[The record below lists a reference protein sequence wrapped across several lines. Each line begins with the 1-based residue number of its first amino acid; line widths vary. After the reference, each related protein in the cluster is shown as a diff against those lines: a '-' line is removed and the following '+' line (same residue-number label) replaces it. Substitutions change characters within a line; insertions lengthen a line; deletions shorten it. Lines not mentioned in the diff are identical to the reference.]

1 MEPLADF
8 LKPEEC
14 AEVDMALLSSKEKFS
29 TRLAI
34 YGLRVLKQIAGETG
48 LPITEVSNQQVMDW
62 IKNDESI
69 QRSIQVDASFENF
82 FTNLVVASLRP
93 LKQIAAESE
102 SAIEQLTVKQVVA
115 WFVKDGKVRRE
126 QGTDAAFLDL

>member
-29 TRLAI
+29 ARLAI
-34 YGLRVLKQIAGETG
+34 YALRVLKQIAGETG
-48 LPITEVSNQQVMDW
+48 RPITEVSNQQVMDW
-62 IKNDESI
+62 IKNDQSI
-69 QRSIQVDASFENF
+69 QQSIQVDASFENF

-93 LKQIAAESE
+93 LKQIAVESE
-102 SAIEQLTVKQVVA
+102 GAIEQLTVKQVVA
-115 WFVKDGKVRRE
+115 WFVKDGKIRRE
-126 QGTDAAFLDL
+126 QGVDAAFLDL